1 MSDFSTFQSAPAV
14 ALLAR
19 LGTTHAPP
27 DDDRFG
33 LTALAG
39 EESWIGE
46 GRAIVA
52 DGDVPPTVCLLLD
65 GWACRCKDFRDGR
78 RQIIAFLTPGDVICG
93 HESEGPRRSDHAVRA
108 LTRARV
114 TRISRERWRAAL
126 LRNEGLA
133 QAVFGAAVRESA
145 ILRAWLVNLG
155 QRSARERMAW
165 LFCDLAER
173 LAEGEPTE
181 NVAVPLSQQTLA
193 HALGL
198 TPVHVNRVLQ
208 QLRGDGLIDFHGGTL
223 TIRDPGRLRGVAG
236 YDGAYL
242 RS

>member
-1 MSDFSTFQSAPAV
+1 MSDYSNYQPSSAIT
-14 ALLAR
+14 LLAM
-19 LGTTHAPP
+19 LGGLRSVEDEKRHA
-27 DDDRFG
+27 
-33 LTALAG
+33 LNTARG
-39 EESWIGE
+39 EEAWIGE

-52 DGDVPPTVCLLLD
+52 DGETPPMVCLLLD

-78 RQIIAFLTPGDVICG
+78 RQIIAFLMPGDVIG
-93 HESEGPRRSDHAVRA
+93 GGGATTPRRSDHTVRA

-114 TRISRERWRAAL
+114 SRISHAVWGAAL
-126 LRNEGLA
+126 IRNEELA
-133 QAVFGAAVRESA
+133 AAVFAAAAREAAV
-145 ILRAWLVNLG
+145 LRAWLVNLG

-173 LAEGEPTE
+173 VGENGPSE
-181 NVAVPLSQQTLA
+181 NLAVPLSQQTLA

-208 QLRGDGLIDFHGGTL
+208 QLRGDGLIDFYGGKL
-223 TIRDPGRLRGVAG
+223 TIRDPDCLRGLAG

-242 RS
+242 RA